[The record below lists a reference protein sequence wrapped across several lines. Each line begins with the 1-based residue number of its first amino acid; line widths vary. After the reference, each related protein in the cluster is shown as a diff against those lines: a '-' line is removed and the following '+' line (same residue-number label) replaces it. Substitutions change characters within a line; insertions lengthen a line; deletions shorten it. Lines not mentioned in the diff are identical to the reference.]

1 VDYRRGS
8 VDFELDGRI
17 ALWALTRHGLAV
29 FQSHA
34 WQQISVPLVNRPALN
49 PFALEP
55 VMHDLSSTEAL
66 QEREP
71 DQHHYQCPI
80 CGQTVD
86 RKDLEQVYYHDD
98 TPHDPRAASAS
109 RYQRD

>member
-1 VDYRRGS
+1 M
-8 VDFELDGRI
+8 
-17 ALWALTRHGLAV
+17 ALLFFSLTLGNKLA
-29 FQSHA
+29 FS
-34 WQQISVPLVNRPALN
+34 LVNRPALN

-55 VMHDLSSTEAL
+55 VMRDLSSTEAL